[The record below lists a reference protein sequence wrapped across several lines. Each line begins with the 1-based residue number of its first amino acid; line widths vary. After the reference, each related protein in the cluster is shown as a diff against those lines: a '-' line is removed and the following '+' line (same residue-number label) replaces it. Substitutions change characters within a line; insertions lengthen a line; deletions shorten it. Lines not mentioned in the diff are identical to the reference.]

1 MTLNNTTIK
10 NILAV
15 SKEIFSQQTR
25 ADLATI
31 KQHFGDAYNELDAI
45 ASIAVEIG
53 LRLYSAGDFSTRAIT
68 PLSLMSKE
76 GERLYRERFTL

>member
-1 MTLNNTTIK
+1 MTLNSTTIT
-10 NILAV
+10 NILKIT
-15 SKEIFSQQTR
+15 KEIFSQQTAEDMQR
-25 ADLATI
+25 L
-31 KQHFGDAYNELDAI
+31 KEHFGEAYNRVDIMVSL
-45 ASIAVEIG
+45 AVEIG